1 MPQLCRQPLL
11 FKQLLS
17 ILFVYVVADL
27 ESETTWTKRGV
38 FACNGRQ
45 DMTNRF
51 ARWWQRHESFLLVFI
66 LFALF
71 RLLAI
76 WLMRPG
82 GFIADTSDYE
92 FYVDWGEQAARG
104 YKTFETLWTTYP
116 PLFASLMLPV
126 YELSARIPP
135 WVDPRFAFHTLFGAF
150 LLLFECGN
158 LVLIYRLS
166 NKLHLTPNPSP
177 IGEGGEDAARLSS
190 HVSRFT
196 PSEAPTTNYR
206 PPIHPVVFYALLFV
220 PVYTLLGWFE
230 AMPLFFLLLALDLLL
245 SPRRWGWAGSA
256 VAMGLG
262 FLVKLMPII
271 LLPVAV
277 RWLGSKLSWSALR
290 QEWFN
295 PSSPGNLLRPALYT
309 VIAGATIA
317 GMGYWLVDGNLSM
330 ATSSLTV
337 NNIRPPWQNLWALL
351 DGYWGYGLV
360 PIDMRNLQG
369 LETQVWES
377 RLPWTWITVGFLGLY
392 LWLYT
397 RPYDWARV
405 RTAIAFTGISA
416 IWMFLYSK
424 GWSPQFLV
432 WILAFIC
439 LLLPNLRGVLLATAF
454 TLTNVVEA
462 YVYLILLPNERWILV
477 VTVVL
482 RTVLLVLT
490 AVEFLAQI
498 WRTRSEPEHVPAA
511 FGRFAAAAT
520 WVALVATLL
529 AGIIGAPR
537 IAQAYSDRRL
547 AENPCYDAIRFLQ
560 AQTIESPL
568 TEKIAMTE
576 IEVWRNLY
584 PWLRHDFDLRVI
596 DGYSAEDEE
605 PGVVIPVRLRAFVGE
620 EEFWWLY
627 TDHAPEPTP
636 PNLSFFDDALTR
648 DLERQVLGDCHVE
661 RVIRLPQAAADGGF
675 LASAEVGADVRL
687 GAPNGEAGAIELQQV
702 HIGTAEAGA
711 ELPVV
716 LYWQST
722 GEVPDSWTV
731 FTQLFDGG
739 GALVAQHDNLPVRG
753 LAPTNTWEP
762 YRLVRDPYTLTIPA
776 GAAGPFT
783 LHTGLYTEEGRATIT
798 LPDGSTSDHYEIAVP

>member
-1 MPQLCRQPLL
+1 MSQ
-11 FKQLLS
+11 
-17 ILFVYVVADL
+17 
-27 ESETTWTKRGV
+27 
-38 FACNGRQ
+38 
-45 DMTNRF
+45 RF
-51 ARWWQRHESFLLVFI
+51 TRWWQEHQSFLLILI

-82 GFIADTSDYE
+82 GFIADASDYD

-104 YKTFETLWTTYP
+104 YKTFETLWTAYP

-135 WVDPRFAFHTLFGAF
+135 WVDPRFAFHSLFGAF

-166 NKLHLTPNPSP
+166 GKLHLTPDPSP
-177 IGEGGEDAARLSS
+177 VERGGLHLTPGSSPVERGEL
-190 HVSRFT
+190 HLT
-196 PSEAPTTNYR
+196 
-206 PPIHPVVFYALLFV
+206 PIHPVVFYALLFV
-220 PVYTLLGWFE
+220 PVHTLLGWFE

-245 SPRRWGWAGSA
+245 TPKRWGWMGSA

-262 FLVKLMPII
+262 FLVKLTPII

-277 RWLGSKLSWSALR
+277 RWLGGKLSWSALR
-290 QEWFN
+290 KEWFN
-295 PSSPGNLLRPALYT
+295 RQSPGNLLRPALYAL
-309 VIAGATIA
+309 VAGATIA
-317 GMGYWLVDGNLSM
+317 GVGYWLVGGNLSL

-337 NNIRPPWQNLWALL
+337 NNIRPPWQSLWALL
-351 DGYWGYGLV
+351 DGYWGYGWV
-360 PIDMRNLQG
+360 PVDMRNLQG
-369 LETQVWES
+369 LETQVWDS
-377 RLPWTWITVGFLGLY
+377 RLPWTWITVGFLALY

-397 RPYDWARV
+397 RPYDWTHV
-405 RTAIAFTGISA
+405 RTAIAFTGVSA

-432 WILAFIC
+432 WILAFVC
-439 LLLPNLRGVLLATAF
+439 LLLPNLRGVLLASAL

-477 VTVVL
+477 ATVLL
-482 RTVLLVLT
+482 RTLLLVLT
-490 AVEFLAQI
+490 AIEFLAQI
-498 WRTRSEPEHVPAA
+498 WRTRSEPEQAPAA

-520 WVALVATLL
+520 WLAIGATLL
-529 AGIIGAPR
+529 AGAFGAPR
-537 IAQAYSDRRL
+537 MAQAYSDRRL
-547 AENPCYDAIRFLQ
+547 AENPCYDAIRYLQ
-560 AQTIESPL
+560 TQASESPL

-584 PWLRHDFDLRVI
+584 PWLRNDFDLRVI

-605 PGVVIPVRLRAFVGE
+605 PDVVIPVRLRQFVGE
-620 EEFWWLY
+620 EEFWWVY

-661 RVIRLPQAAADGGF
+661 RIVRLPEGAGDGGF
-675 LASAEVGADVRL
+675 LASADVNAGERL
-687 GAPNGEAGAIELQQV
+687 GAPHGEAGSIELQQV
-702 HIGTAEAGA
+702 HTGSATPGA
-711 ELPVV
+711 ELPIV
-716 LYWQST
+716 LYWQAT
-722 GEVPDSWTV
+722 GDVPESWTI
-731 FTQLFDGG
+731 FTQLFDGS

-762 YRLVRDPYTLTIPA
+762 YHLVRDPYSLTIPA
-776 GAAGPFT
+776 GAARPFT
-783 LHTGLYTEEGRATIT
+783 LHTGLYTADGRATIT
-798 LPDGSTSDHYEIAVP
+798 LPDGTTGDHYEVAIP